1 MELDLLYII
10 VGLIIGIVIGWL
22 IAKNRIGTELVEIK
36 AISAAREAIS
46 AAQEQSFEERSE
58 HLSAQMKIVATQISE
73 QNSES
78 FLKLATERLGKVQ
91 SEANANAEAK
101 KKEVESLV
109 DPIRIHLEKLEK
121 ATTDMEKNR
130 EGAYQ
135 GIKRMVEG
143 LQEQT
148 TNLRDTNVKLST
160 AFRGSIKAGGSWG

>member
-1 MELDLLYII
+1 MESELLYII
-10 VGLIIGIVIGWL
+10 LGLFFGIVIGWL
-22 IAKNRIGTELVEIK
+22 VAKNRIGTELVEVK
-36 AISAAREAIS
+36 AIS
-46 AAQEQSFEERSE
+46 AAQEQVFEERSE

-121 ATTDMEKNR
+121 ATTEMEKNR
-130 EGAYQ
+130 EGS
-135 GIKRMVEG
+135 RSE
-143 LQEQT
+143 
-148 TNLRDTNVKLST
+148 KLY
-160 AFRGSIKAGGSWG
+160 KH